1 MQLTESFSGPFVRIS
16 PGEVSVSDPD
26 ALQTIYAHGNGALKS
41 EFYDAFVSIE
51 RGLFN
56 TRDRNE
62 HSRKRKIVSH
72 IFSQKSVLE
81 FEPHIRLYVQQFLNQ
96 WDRLFDLAVKGQS
109 GEEGEGWQGRGGKLW
124 LDVLPCAFLILP
136 NPCSR

>member
-1 MQLTESFSGPFVRIS
+1 
-16 PGEVSVSDPD
+16 VSVSDPD

-109 GEEGEGWQGRGGKLW
+109 GEEGEGWQGCGGKLW
-124 LDVLPCAFLILP
+124 LDVLPCASLI
-136 NPCSR
+136 SSSFYYR